1 MLCRPFKRGERETD
15 RAIACVRNGCVS
27 VCMDDVK
34 DPLFF
39 FLFCVC
45 LSLYIFLIYLQGR
58 DVEAH
63 FFSAFSNHDI
73 YKPDLSG

>member
-1 MLCRPFKRGERETD
+1 MLEM
-15 RAIACVRNGCVS
+15 VVS
-27 VCMDDVK
+27 VCVDDVK

-39 FLFCVC
+39 FLCMSFCV
-45 LSLYIFLIYLQGR
+45 SFLYIFYYLRGR

-63 FFSAFSNHDI
+63 FFSAFSNDDI